1 MTDAVR
7 GTGLPEGEYMLDERA
22 IHIREGAV
30 RLPDGTLAGSVLTME
45 RALKNVC
52 AAVGRPLEEMWVT
65 SSLNAARAIG
75 VSAQKG
81 SLEAGK
87 DADLVLLD
95 DSYKVHTTIVQ
106 GEVIFSQNEN
116 LVAS

>member
-1 MTDAVR
+1 MTDAIR
-7 GTGLPEGEYMLDERA
+7 AAGLPDGDYMLDERSV
-22 IHIREGAV
+22 HIQNGAV

-52 AAVGRPLEEMWVT
+52 AATGRSLAEMWVT

-75 VSAQKG
+75 VSSRKG
-81 SLEAGK
+81 SLEVGK

-95 DSYKVHTTIVQ
+95 ESFNINLTVVNGEIV
-106 GEVIFSQNEN
+106 FSKLN
-116 LVAS
+116 